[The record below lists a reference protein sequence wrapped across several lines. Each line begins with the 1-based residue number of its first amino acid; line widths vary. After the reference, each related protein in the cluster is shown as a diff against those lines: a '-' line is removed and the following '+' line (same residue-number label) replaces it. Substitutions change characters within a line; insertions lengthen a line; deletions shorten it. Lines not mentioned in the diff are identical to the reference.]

1 MTNIGTEL
9 AMNKT
14 AKAKGIPYY
23 PVFLNLKGKKT
34 VVIGGGKVAERKIL
48 ALLKAGADV
57 TVISP
62 EIKKRIAGEKLKG
75 RIKHIPRQYRKGDV
89 KNAFLV
95 IAATDSEEINEKVSK
110 DATCLVNVV
119 DTPSLCNFIVPSVLQ
134 RGPLTI
140 AVSTGGI
147 SPALSKLIRQE
158 LEKLYGPE
166 LAEYLS
172 LLEKIR
178 KRAMR
183 DIRDKR
189 KRTEF
194 LKSLASEKVIKM
206 LREKGFRE
214 VEELMTEV
222 KARSKTEAKGSF

>member
-1 MTNIGTEL
+1 MKYKQSDSNSLVTHHGSRITHYDY
-9 AMNKT
+9 
-14 AKAKGIPYY
+14 YY
-23 PVFLNLKGKKT
+23 PAFLNLKNKKA
-34 VVIGGGKVAERKIL
+34 VVVGGGKVAERKVL

-57 TVISP
+57 TVVSP
-62 EIKKRIAGEKLKG
+62 EITKRIAGEKLKG

-89 KNAFLV
+89 KNTFLV

-147 SPALSKLIRQE
+147 SPAFSKLIRQE

-206 LREKGFRE
+206 LREKGFRA
-214 VEELMTEV
+214 V
-222 KARSKTEAKGSF
+222 ARRIEKSE